1 MSSNAFARLEREY
14 NERENAVEMAKAERE
29 RVLPCPF
36 CKDPDPSV
44 DEIEVGIWAVCCGV
58 CRAIGPHQDGE
69 QSPQLARDKWN
80 RWNC

>member
-29 RVLPCPF
+29 R
-36 CKDPDPSV
+36 
-44 DEIEVGIWAVCCGV
+44 IGV